1 MKFNYFAGE
10 QRTQEWFD
18 KRLGIPSA
26 SNLGRWLAVS
36 KAKDPKVNGTPLKA
50 RADYERELMFERTFK
65 KPFTKFVSGAMQ
77 EGIDMEEFAR
87 EQYTKITKRVMVPVG
102 MWFNEWF
109 CASPDGGVD
118 DKGLG
123 EIKWL
128 KDTHWTDVLESNAP
142 LDDHWKQMQGQLFA
156 SGRAWV
162 DYIAGNLNTK
172 KFIIIRVLPDKEFFK
187 ELEASLK
194 KPLTVEAFNTKNVF
208 DFVDELPE
216 GNLLYMDEGGTQDFS
231 DF

>member
-1 MKFNYFAGE
+1 MKFQYFAGE
-10 QRTQEWFD
+10 QRTKEWFD

-26 SNLGRWLAVS
+26 SNLYKWLAVS
-36 KAKDPKVNGTPLKA
+36 KAKGKEGTPLKA
-50 RADYERELMFERTFK
+50 RFDYERELMFERTFRV
-65 KPFTKFVSGAMQ
+65 PFTRFVSGAMQ

-87 EQYTKITKRVMVPVG
+87 EQYTKITKLTMVPVG
-102 MWFNEWF
+102 MWYNEFF
-109 CASPDGGVD
+109 CASPDGGVQD
-118 DKGLG
+118 EGLG

-128 KDTHWTDVLESNAP
+128 KDTNWTDVLESDKP
-142 LDDHWKQMQGQLFA
+142 LDDHWKQIQGQLFA
-156 SGRAWV
+156 SGRKWC

-172 KFIIIRVLPDKEFFK
+172 KFIIIRVFPDKEFFK

-194 KPLTVEAFNTKNVF
+194 QPLTIQPFPKKHVF

-216 GNLLYMDEGGTQDFS
+216 GKLLFMDEGGEHDFS